1 MQNPYL
7 CIGFC
12 GKLYPCPA
20 ESVNIAA
27 AIYNICTHAKGT
39 GEAVQFGGC
48 MTAPP
53 RQQRGNIFI
62 CSSEN

>member
-20 ESVNIAA
+20 DFVNIAA
-27 AIYNICTHAKGT
+27 AILYICTHAKGT
-39 GEAVQFGGC
+39 REAVQFGGC
-48 MTAPP
+48 MACPTAPTKEKYLHL
-53 RQQRGNIFI
+53 FI
-62 CSSEN
+62 